1 MEERKRYPVEF
12 RGGQWWSVVPMLIFL
27 VFCVVYFVGYKV
39 FDMNALAVGG
49 FLGLLIGALFCKTY
63 GAYWD
68 AVLRGIGSSTSVS
81 IVVILLVIGMFTKLM
96 AISGVSQG
104 FVWMAHMVG
113 MPGSIFTAFTFLAA
127 CLITTAT
134 GSSIGTLTTV
144 FPILYPAGIL
154 LGSHPAILA
163 GAILSG
169 AIFGD
174 NLAPIS
180 DVTIASTTNQRFRT
194 KEGYAD
200 IAGTVGYRLKYALIA
215 GGIALVLFAV
225 FGGGSGAVMEGADEI
240 LQANM
245 DPKGLIMLIPVAVL
259 LFVSIRTRDIFKA
272 VTAGLVS
279 GTAVGLLSGTFGP
292 SDILGVENGAA
303 TGFIYNGFTGMIGIC
318 LFCMALFGAMGVLNE
333 SGTMERMIQG
343 ICNSRFAR
351 TARGAELLIGL
362 GSMLTTLLV
371 GGVTSASVLT
381 FGSVADELGARHQIH
396 PYRRANFLTGYANT
410 FPAILPFISAF
421 IFISASSIE
430 SLLEEDRLLITVE
443 DDGVG
448 MTPEQL
454 ETILDKKE
462 SDAESTKIGVYNVN
476 ERLQLFFGP
485 DAVMKYYSTPGVRTM
500 VMLVLPIVRGK
511 EEDSHAED

>member
-1 MEERKRYPVEF
+1 
-12 RGGQWWSVVPMLIFL
+12 
-27 VFCVVYFVGYKV
+27 
-39 FDMNALAVGG
+39 MNALAVGG

-174 NLAPIS
+174 YLAPIS

-225 FGGGSGAVMEGADEI
+225 FGGGSGAVMEGADDESFR
-240 LQANM
+240 
-245 DPKGLIMLIPVAVL
+245 PTWIPRA
-259 LFVSIRTRDIFKA
+259 S
-272 VTAGLVS
+272 S
-279 GTAVGLLSGTFGP
+279 CSSQWP
-292 SDILGVENGAA
+292 SS
-303 TGFIYNGFTGMIGIC
+303 C
-318 LFCMALFGAMGVLNE
+318 LCRSAPAISSRPSRRASSRALPWACSPAPSVPLTSWGW
-333 SGTMERMIQG
+333 
-343 ICNSRFAR
+343 R
-351 TARGAELLIGL
+351 TAR
-362 GSMLTTLLV
+362 
-371 GGVTSASVLT
+371 
-381 FGSVADELGARHQIH
+381 
-396 PYRRANFLTGYANT
+396 P
-410 FPAILPFISAF
+410 PALSITALPA
-421 IFISASSIE
+421 
-430 SLLEEDRLLITVE
+430 
-443 DDGVG
+443 
-448 MTPEQL
+448 
-454 ETILDKKE
+454 
-462 SDAESTKIGVYNVN
+462 
-476 ERLQLFFGP
+476 
-485 DAVMKYYSTPGVRTM
+485 
-500 VMLVLPIVRGK
+500 
-511 EEDSHAED
+511 

>member
-259 LFVSIRTRDIFKA
+259 QSYY
-272 VTAGLVS
+272 
-279 GTAVGLLSGTFGP
+279 GTA
-292 SDILGVENGAA
+292 
-303 TGFIYNGFTGMIGIC
+303 
-318 LFCMALFGAMGVLNE
+318 
-333 SGTMERMIQG
+333 QG
-343 ICNSRFAR
+343 C
-351 TARGAELLIGL
+351 
-362 GSMLTTLLV
+362 
-371 GGVTSASVLT
+371 
-381 FGSVADELGARHQIH
+381 
-396 PYRRANFLTGYANT
+396 
-410 FPAILPFISAF
+410 
-421 IFISASSIE
+421 
-430 SLLEEDRLLITVE
+430 
-443 DDGVG
+443 
-448 MTPEQL
+448 
-454 ETILDKKE
+454 
-462 SDAESTKIGVYNVN
+462 
-476 ERLQLFFGP
+476 
-485 DAVMKYYSTPGVRTM
+485 
-500 VMLVLPIVRGK
+500 
-511 EEDSHAED
+511 